1 MDLFPIEAEDQKLI
15 EAARDVIQRNYTGE
29 LHSVGAA
36 VRTRVGQGVRRR
48 QPGPR
53 SGFGSCAESITLGI
67 AISQGER
74 DFKTIVAV
82 GGWSVYP
89 VIPPCGNC
97 RELLSE
103 YLPDGWVILEQE
115 GKYVKARG
123 EGFITGGVEKPV
135 SKRVVRK
142 K

>member
-15 EAARDVIQRNYTGE
+15 EAAREVIERNYTGE

-36 VRTRVGQGVRRR
+36 VRTASGKVYAGVNLDS
-48 QPGPR
+48 R
-53 SGFGSCAESITLGI
+53 SGFGSCAETITLGS

-82 GGWSVYP
+82 GGWSGYP

-97 RELLSE
+97 RQLLSE

-115 GKYVKARG
+115 GKYVKAR
-123 EGFITGGVEKPV
+123 
-135 SKRVVRK
+135 VRDLLPAAWK
-142 K
+142 NL